1 VDQFASYHAAV
12 QWLKGNIRGPAE
24 TAAPRP
30 QLPLAERH
38 RRRFLRMRAFLQR
51 LGDPHRKFAAVHIA
65 GTSGKGSTCA
75 ILAAIGTASGRRTGL
90 HVSPYLQT
98 PLEKLVIDDRLMHVG
113 RFVCLVERF
122 RREVAGF
129 NAASPHGLLRYGEIW
144 VSLTFAAYAA
154 EQVDLGIVEVGS
166 GGRWDYTNVLLPDVA
181 VINRIGMDHV
191 RTLGPTL
198 ADIAGHKA
206 GIIKPGIPV
215 VVAEQPAEA
224 LAIVQAEAAAQ
235 QAPMTL
241 AGRDFCWEIERR
253 EWNATHFTYHDR
265 DVRWPHLVLPL
276 LGDHQ
281 VANAALAIAAA
292 RRLTKGTP
300 VDEAAV
306 RQGLASVRFAG
317 RLERMQGAPEVL
329 LDGAHNAQ
337 KAAALASALQRLR
350 QGRRLVLVLGILASH
365 APQDI
370 VELLAPLADVVVC
383 TAPKVIGKPA
393 YPAEELAVLCRSFCS
408 HVEARPG
415 PVGATRR
422 AMTLAGKNGLVCV
435 SGSLYLVGAVR
446 SIWQS
451 EEELLRSAWQDAEDP
466 LPLPLAAL

>member
-1 VDQFASYHAAV
+1 MDQYSNYHAAV
-12 QWLKGNIRGPAE
+12 KWLKGNIRGPAE
-24 TAAPRP
+24 GTLPRP
-30 QLPLAERH
+30 QLSLEERH

-51 LGDPHRKFAAVHIA
+51 LGDPQRDFAAVHVA

-75 ILAAIGTASGRRTGL
+75 MLAAIGAASGRRTGL

-98 PLEKLVIDDRLMHVG
+98 PLEKLVVNNRLMNVG

-122 RREVAGF
+122 RQYVAAF
-129 NAASPHGLLRYGEIW
+129 NADSPHGLLRYGEIW

-154 EQVDLGIVEVGS
+154 ERVDLGIVEVGS
-166 GGRWDYTNVLLPDVA
+166 GGRWDYTNVLMPDVA

-215 VVAEQPAEA
+215 VVAEQPADA
-224 LAIVQAEAAAQ
+224 LAVVKAEASAQ
-235 QAPMTL
+235 GAPLVL
-241 AGRDFCWEIERR
+241 AGRDFAWEIEHR
-253 EWNATHFTYHDR
+253 ASDGSHFTYTDR
-265 DVRWPHLVLPL
+265 DVRWSHLVVPL

-292 RRLTKGTP
+292 RRLHRGAP

-306 RQGLASVRFAG
+306 RQGLAHVRFAG

-329 LDGAHNAQ
+329 LDGAHNVQ
-337 KAAALASALQRLR
+337 KAAALASALQQLR

-365 APQDI
+365 APQGI
-370 VELLAPLADVVVC
+370 VELLAPLANAVIC

-393 YPAEELAVLCRSFCS
+393 YPADELASLCRHFCS
-408 HVEARPG
+408 QVEARPG
-415 PVGATRR
+415 PVAATRR
-422 AMTLAGKNGLVCV
+422 AMTVAGKSGVVCV
-435 SGSLYLVGAVR
+435 CGSLYLVGAVR
-446 SIWQS
+446 GIWQS
-451 EEELLRSAWQDAEDP
+451 EAELLRSAWQDAEDP
-466 LPLPLAAL
+466 LPLATAAL

>member
-1 VDQFASYHAAV
+1 MDQFANYHAAV
-12 QWLKGNIRGPAE
+12 NWLKGNIRGPAE
-24 TAAPRP
+24 ATQPRP
-30 QLPLAERH
+30 QLPLEERH
-38 RRRFLRMRAFLQR
+38 RRRFLRMRAFLKR
-51 LGDPHRKFAAVHIA
+51 LGDPQRDFAAVHVA

-75 ILAAIGTASGRRTGL
+75 MLAAIGTASGRRTGL

-98 PLEKLVIDDRLMHVG
+98 SLEKLVINDRLMCVS

-129 NAASPHGLLRYGEIW
+129 NAVSPHGPLRYGEIW
-144 VSLTFAAYAA
+144 VSLTFAAYAT
-154 EQVDLGIVEVGS
+154 ERVDLGIVEVGS

-215 VVAEQPAEA
+215 VVADQPAEA
-224 LAIVQAEAAAQ
+224 LAVVEAEAAAQ
-235 QAPMTL
+235 SAPLVL
-241 AGRDFCWEIERR
+241 AGRDFGWEIERR
-253 EWNATHFTYHDR
+253 EWNATYFTFTDR
-265 DVRWPHLVLPL
+265 DVRWRHLVLPL

-292 RRLTKGTP
+292 RRLHRWGP

-306 RQGLASVRFAG
+306 RQGLANVRFAG
-317 RLERMQGAPEVL
+317 RLERMQDGPEVL

-337 KAAALASALQRLR
+337 KAAALASALRQLR
-350 QGRRLVLVLGILASH
+350 QGRPLVLVLGILASH
-365 APQDI
+365 APHGI
-370 VELLAPLADVVVC
+370 VELLAPLADAIIC

-393 YPAEELAVLCRSFCS
+393 YPAEELAAVCRAFCPQ
-408 HVEARPG
+408 VEVKPG

-422 AMTLAGKNGLVCV
+422 AMALAGRGGVVCV

-446 SIWQS
+446 SIWHS

-466 LPLPLAAL
+466 LALPMAAL

>member
-1 VDQFASYHAAV
+1 VDQFANYHAAV
-12 QWLKGNIRGPAE
+12 HWLKGNIRGPADA
-24 TAAPRP
+24 TAPRP
-30 QLPLAERH
+30 QLPLEERH

-51 LGDPHRKFAAVHIA
+51 LGDPQCKFDAVHVA

-75 ILAAIGTASGRRTGL
+75 MVAAIGTASGRRTGL

-98 PLEKLVIDDRLMHVG
+98 PLEKLLIDDRLMHVG
-113 RFVCLVERF
+113 HFVCLVERF
-122 RREVAGF
+122 RGDVAAF
-129 NAASPHGLLRYGEIW
+129 NSISPHGLLRYGEIW

-154 EQVDLGIVEVGS
+154 EHVDLGIVEVGS
-166 GGRWDYTNVLLPDVA
+166 GGRWDYTNVLMPDVA

-215 VVAEQPAEA
+215 VVAEQPPEA
-224 LAIVQAEAAAQ
+224 LAVVQAEAAAQ
-235 QAPMTL
+235 HAPMTL
-241 AGRDFCWEIERR
+241 AGRDFAWEIERR
-253 EWNATHFTYHDR
+253 EWDATHFTYTDR
-265 DVRWPHLVLPL
+265 EVRWPHLTLPL

-300 VDEAAV
+300 ITEAAV
-306 RQGLASVRFAG
+306 RQGLASVHFAG

-337 KAAALASALQRLR
+337 KAAALASALQRLQ

-365 APQDI
+365 APQGI
-370 VELLAPLADVVVC
+370 VELLAPLADAVIC
-383 TAPKVIGKPA
+383 SAPKVIGKPA
-393 YPAEELAVLCRSFCS
+393 YPAEELAALCQRFCS

-422 AMTLAGKNGLVCV
+422 AMTLAGKGGMVCV

-446 SIWQS
+446 NMWQS
-451 EEELLRSAWQDAEDP
+451 EEELLRSAWQDGEDA
-466 LPLPLAAL
+466 LPLPMAAL